1 MVGKA
6 ESPLRADDSAQG
18 RILQLLRLLLLQ
30 LQLLLL
36 LLLQRSDALFVVPQ
50 QAVTHAEKIEVVASS

>member
-18 RILQLLRLLLLQ
+18 RILLLRLLLQ
-30 LQLLLL
+30 LLLLLLLL
-36 LLLQRSDALFVVPQ
+36 LLLQRSGALFVVPQ
-50 QAVTHAEKIEVVASS
+50 QAVTHVEKI